1 MKNTI
6 KMLRAKHNLT
16 QEDLAQKVNVTRQ
29 TILAIERGKYPP
41 SLPLALA
48 IAKVFNTPVEEIFQ

>member
-29 TILAIERGKYPP
+29 TILAIERSKYPP

>member
-1 MKNTI
+1 MKNSI